1 MNALRALLATRRAR
15 FGVALATLLSLGLW
29 SNTVTDHIGYPSALI
44 AALVASVLGA
54 LAGAGL
60 AVSLRARGDA
70 APASHAVLVAAIY
83 PVALVALMGLVLL
96 AHAAFAPACGPSQG
110 ALYWLLVALPGA
122 SLAGLVGLALGALAH
137 RRGRATLLAALLVP
151 AFILWS
157 VARFYV
163 TPTIFAYD
171 PFFGFYPG
179 AFYDES
185 IPLGLA
191 LVTYRLGTLGWIV
204 ALASALVATW
214 TPTAKLSRVALRE
227 RWPAA
232 ALAVVGAAVGAGV
245 WFAGPSLGHRHS
257 ARDIAD
263 TLGAV
268 AWSRRCAVA
277 YDRSIDARQA
287 RLTARDCD
295 VRVAQLEAFYGVR
308 VPRRITVFLFASA
321 AQKQS
326 LMGAADTYIAKPW
339 RSEVYL
345 QYAAFPHPVLKHELA
360 HVVAAEMAPGPLH
373 VTARG
378 SLLPVPGLIEG
389 AAVAAA
395 WEGESEATPHQ
406 WSRAM
411 LEAGMAPRVS
421 TLAGLGFF
429 ASASVT
435 AYTAAGSFCRW
446 LHDTYGAEKFRR
458 LYASGDFAAVYQRPL
473 ATLER
478 DWHTFL
484 RTVAT
489 SERTLTRART
499 RFRRASVF
507 GRACPYELEG
517 LTDDAARLLEAGDV
531 RGATAAFAT
540 LVERDPTDLRLR
552 ASLAVARVRAGDVA
566 AAERIAVE
574 AATALGPAAGNRIR
588 TTIGDAVWRWR
599 GPADARAL
607 YEALDA
613 SLLEEDEA
621 RTLTLKLTTLR
632 LGGEY
637 AEAFRDLL
645 VGRGEL
651 DAAAVVG
658 TARFAAMR
666 PASPLASYFVG
677 RQLFLHERFAD
688 ALATLDVAAVDRL
701 DAGRVRAEAR
711 RMVAVARY
719 RVGDLAGARAM
730 FEVLASD
737 PERPQGLRDAARDWI
752 DRVDREAR

>member
-29 SNTVTDHIGYPSALI
+29 SNSVTDHIGYPSALV
-44 AALVASVLGA
+44 AALFASVMGA

-60 AVSLRARGDA
+60 AVSLRTRGDA
-70 APASHAVLVAAIY
+70 VPASHAVTVAVLY
-83 PVALVALMGLVLL
+83 PVALVALMSVVLL
-96 AHAAFAPACGPSQG
+96 AHAAFGPACGPSQG
-110 ALYWLLVALPGA
+110 AVYWLLVTLPGA
-122 SLAGLVGLALGALAH
+122 ALAGLVGLALGALVH
-137 RRGRATLLAALLVP
+137 RRGRATLLAALVVP
-151 AFILWS
+151 VFILWS

-191 LVTYRLGTLGWIV
+191 LVTYRLGTLGWII
-204 ALASALVATW
+204 ALASSIVAAWSSRAT
-214 TPTAKLSRVALRE
+214 LSLRAMRERGPAVALT
-227 RWPAA
+227 
-232 ALAVVGAAVGAGV
+232 LAGAMLGAGV
-245 WFAGPSLGHRHS
+245 WLAGPSLGHRHS

-263 TLGAV
+263 TLGGT

-308 VPRRITVFLFASA
+308 VPRRITVFLFANA

-360 HVVAAEMAPGPLH
+360 HAVAAAMAPGPLH
-373 VTARG
+373 VTARA
-378 SLLPVPGLIEG
+378 SLMPVPGLIEG

-395 WEGESEATPHQ
+395 WEGESESTPHQ

-458 LYASGDFAAVYQRPL
+458 LYASGDFAEVYQRPL

-484 RTVAT
+484 RTVPT

-507 GRACPYELEG
+507 GRACPYELED
-517 LTDDAARLLEAGDV
+517 LTDEAARLLDAGDV
-531 RGATAAFAT
+531 RRASEAFTT
-540 LVERDPTDLRLR
+540 LVARDPTDLRLR

-599 GPADARAL
+599 GPAEARAL
-607 YEALDA
+607 YETLDVA
-613 SLLEEDEA
+613 LLEEDEA

-632 LGGEY
+632 LGGDY

-651 DAAAVVG
+651 DAAPVVG
-658 TARFAAMR
+658 TARFAALR
-666 PASPLASYFVG
+666 PQTPLTAYFVG
-677 RQLFLHERFAD
+677 RQLFQHERFAD
-688 ALATLDVAAVDRL
+688 ALATLDAATVDRL
-701 DAGRVRAEAR
+701 DDARVRAEAR

-719 RVGDLAGARAM
+719 RLGDLVGARAM
-730 FEVLASD
+730 FDALATD
-737 PERPQGLRDAARDWI
+737 AERPEGLRDAARDWI
-752 DRVDREAR
+752 DRIDREAR